1 MMRPFLSVLSWA
13 LCVYCIVQLFAK
25 WSVVVFESYEKEDV
39 HLITLAV
46 LTSLCLVASGLVIFL
61 GSYERISKRFLKG
74 RKK

>member
-1 MMRPFLSVLSWA
+1 MRPFLSVLSWA

-25 WSVVVFESYEKEDV
+25 GSVMVFESYEKEDV

-46 LTSLCLVASGLVIFL
+46 ITTLCLMVSGLVIFL
-61 GSYERISKRFLKG
+61 GSYERISKRFLKS

>member
-1 MMRPFLSVLSWA
+1 MMRPILSVLTWA
-13 LCVYCIVQLFAK
+13 LCVYCIVQLFTK

-46 LTSLCLVASGLVIFL
+46 LTSLCLMAAGLVIFL